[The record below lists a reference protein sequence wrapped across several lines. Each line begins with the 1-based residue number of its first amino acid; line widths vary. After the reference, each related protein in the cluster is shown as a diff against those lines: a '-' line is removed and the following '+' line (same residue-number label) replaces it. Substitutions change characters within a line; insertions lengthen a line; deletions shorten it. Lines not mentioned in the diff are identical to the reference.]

1 MNSLCLLL
9 LLSSM
14 QSVSIDVRDADL
26 GGFLMS
32 MGTLGNRNIVVHPEV
47 QGKVTL
53 NVRDANWDDVLD
65 MVLKNYRLG
74 REVQG
79 NLIRIAPLS
88 VLQDEY
94 KQRASTEAA
103 RLDSLPLETRVY
115 PLNYAKATDVVP
127 ILLKLVSPRGIVIAD
142 PRTNM
147 IIIRDVVDP
156 AAKDENRAETNT
168 KP

>member
-1 MNSLCLLL
+1 
-9 LLSSM
+9 M

-26 GGFLMS
+26 GGFLLS

-147 IIIRDVVDP
+147 IIIRDVVDQGQP
-156 AAKDENRAETNT
+156 ASKDETRAETDT
-168 KP
+168 KR